1 MIVTHK
7 TPKATLLYCTPLAV
21 AEIGGRVCYDSFES
35 SENSIIKFFKQNQEH
50 FIHTTKDEDIS
61 SSDLLYKLAH
71 VHFHHSVLE
80 HIQLSYYIKDIPRNV
95 VIEANRHRIGVATSQ
110 KSSRY
115 TIDDLI
121 TTWIRGDKQTFA
133 NVVAK
138 NVSITEPRQ
147 LSIITE
153 YLSDSLNNLDNEEKL
168 EADLKGGKKK
178 HQNDRV
184 KFILP
189 ECWVLEGVWTFNLRS
204 LKHFLDLRLSGSAY
218 YGIQEMA
225 QAIVDATPKKYL
237 ELIQKPKDLNV

>member
-1 MIVTHK
+1 VIVAHK

-35 SENSIIKFFKQNQEH
+35 SENSIIKFFKQNPEH
-50 FIHTTKDEDIS
+50 FIHTTKDEDVS

-95 VIEANRHRIGVATSQ
+95 ILEANRHRIGVATSQ

-115 TIDDLI
+115 TIDDLVNA
-121 TTWIRGDKQTFA
+121 WVSGSRDAFA
-133 NVVAK
+133 IVVK
-138 NVSITEPRQ
+138 NNVSITDTQQ
-147 LSIITE
+147 LRVLTE
-153 YLSDSLNNLDNEEKL
+153 YLWDSLQVLDAKEQL

-225 QAIVDATPKKYL
+225 QTIVSATPKKYL
-237 ELIQKPKDLNV
+237 ELIQKPND